1 MARPRTLP
9 DADVHAA
16 ICRMLA
22 GGGERA
28 VSFGTVSR
36 ATGLAAAT
44 LAGRFGTRDGMML
57 AALGHFWDGLD
68 AATDAAATE
77 TKAPAFL
84 KALGE
89 AAVPQ
94 IVALSLT
101 LPEMRPRAE
110 AWRRSVEEAL
120 ALRLGKTEPALMMFA
135 LWQGQRLWQA
145 AGGRGFKLKDAT
157 RRLGTS
163 G

>member
-9 DADVHAA
+9 DADVHVA

-44 LAGRFGTRDGMML
+44 LAGRFGSRDGMML

-68 AATDAAATE
+68 EATDAAATE

-89 AAVPQ
+89 AAEPQ

-101 LPEMRPRAE
+101 LPRCARGPRPGGA
-110 AWRRSVEEAL
+110 ASRRRCPCASA
-120 ALRLGKTEPALMMFA
+120 RPSPP
-135 LWQGQRLWQA
+135 R
-145 AGGRGFKLKDAT
+145 
-157 RRLGTS
+157 
-163 G
+163 